1 MHPHSSTLH
10 CSLVKSNYWIRYVY
24 LIELF
29 KNIAFHFDCFFLFLR
44 QDVNIASCVTNIQLE
59 SSHVRYY
66 NAQLQT
72 ETFLV
77 LNIMFYRLHSYQQ
90 RALIHE
96 MGGLQNT
103 HLSLNLSVCI
113 HIYLSINSHIRMY
126 ICECMCMCVWE
137 SELNLTF
144 CLNQAW
150 LKCHNILWVDS
161 FLSNLSSTLKVKTR
175 TMQWELTVLY
185 YVVSCEKS
193 STHIA
198 ILLVHML
205 HLDIY

>member
-29 KNIAFHFDCFFLFLR
+29 KNIAFHFDCFSFFLR
-44 QDVNIASCVTNIQLE
+44 QDVNIASWVTHIQLE

-77 LNIMFYRLHSYQQ
+77 LNIMFYMLHSYQQ

-96 MGGLQNT
+96 MGGLQKHT
-103 HLSLNLSVCI
+103 SISQSFSLYIHLSFYQLSYICTYVSVCV
-113 HIYLSINSHIRMY
+113 
-126 ICECMCMCVWE
+126 CV
-137 SELNLTF
+137 
-144 CLNQAW
+144 CVR
-150 LKCHNILWVDS
+150 I
-161 FLSNLSSTLKVKTR
+161 
-175 TMQWELTVLY
+175 
-185 YVVSCEKS
+185 
-193 STHIA
+193 
-198 ILLVHML
+198 
-205 HLDIY
+205 